1 MNVASM
7 VFEGI
12 MLVCFGI
19 SWPFAIYK
27 TFKTKNVEG
36 VSIIFLWFVF
46 FGYISGIL
54 FKVFEI
60 NSGSGP
66 SPVMALYI
74 LNFLMVGTELVL
86 YYYYK
91 KRSLI

>member
-54 FKVFEI
+54 FKVFEV
-60 NSGSGP
+60 NSVRGP

-86 YYYYK
+86 YYFYK
-91 KRSLI
+91 KKISV